1 MKLIFICIVL
11 IYFNIA
17 SLNCEAIDIA
27 RDFSELID
35 EVKLVLEHPT
45 FRLLNQKT
53 QYKLLKAMF
62 GLVENFT
69 KKSNSIVDIQLFGVG
84 DIPTCRFC

>member
-1 MKLIFICIVL
+1 MKLISLSIL
-11 IYFNIA
+11 IFVCTAVFNCEVVNIA
-17 SLNCEAIDIA
+17 
-27 RDFSELID
+27 RYFSELID
-35 EVKLVLEHPT
+35 DVKLVLEHPT